1 MLAFRR
7 MRLAEAVWRTA
18 RPVHWV
24 KNGFVLAPAV
34 FAGHATE
41 PQALAL
47 AAGTAAAFCLASS
60 AGYFVNDVL
69 DREADRADPVK
80 RRRPVASGALRP
92 ATALG
97 WGSALVLAAL
107 AGAALLGGW
116 VAACVAAY
124 LGLTFLYSL
133 VLKRVPVLEA
143 MVLGAMFL
151 VRLAAGALAI
161 RVPISHWLLIC
172 GFGLA
177 LLLAFGKRVP
187 EVDHLTSRSP
197 LYPATFLHEVVTLLA
212 GVTVVSYTLYTVA
225 PDTVAK
231 VGSHALLLTVP
242 LVLFGVLRYLL
253 LLHREGAQDP
263 TATLVRDRPLLAT
276 VVLWGAAAGAIVYL
290 AGGG

>member
-1 MLAFRR
+1 MTHL
-7 MRLAEAVWRTA
+7 EAVWRTA

-24 KNGFVLAPAV
+24 KNGFVLAPTV
-34 FAGHATE
+34 FAGHATD
-41 PQALAL
+41 PAALGL
-47 AAGTAAAFCLASS
+47 AAATAATFCLASS

-69 DREADRADPVK
+69 DREADRVDPVK
-80 RRRPVASGALRP
+80 RLRPVASGALKVS
-92 ATALG
+92 AALL
-97 WGSALVLAAL
+97 WGTGVLLVAL
-107 AGAALLGGW
+107 AGAAAVGGW
-116 VAACVAAY
+116 VLLCVVAY
-124 LGLTFLYSL
+124 LALTTLYSL
-133 VLKRVPVLEA
+133 TLKQVPVLEA

-151 VRLAAGALAI
+151 VRLAAGAFAVE
-161 RVPISHWLLIC
+161 VPISHWLLIC
-172 GFGLA
+172 GFLLA

-187 EVDHLTSRSP
+187 EVDHPGARRP

-276 VVLWGAAAGAIVYL
+276 VLLWGLVAGAIVYK
-290 AGGG
+290 GGP